1 MEIDGVIRLPN
12 IELTRAE
19 VERLL
24 GVTLDR
30 FEPSKHGASHYGQ
43 LNAPAKDWQAL
54 VALMNQVGPPIR
66 DCVKRGEMAKPEVDV
81 GWRIGANNVASSLNV
96 PPAVTSAI
104 AQFGFELV
112 VSAYVLR

>member
-1 MEIDGVIRLPN
+1 MGIDGVIRLSN
-12 IELTRAE
+12 IELTRSE

-43 LNAPAKDWQAL
+43 LNAQAEDWQAL

-66 DCVKRGEMAKPEVDV
+66 DCVRRGEMAKPEVDV
-81 GWRIGANNVASSLNV
+81 GWHIDANNLASSLHV

-104 AQFGFELV
+104 AHFGFELV
-112 VSAYVLR
+112 ASAYLTE